1 MMKTNLKGD
10 RFLSVKSSKE
20 LIKLVYDAY
29 HVVKANQIDQM
40 KIEMRKVHNMQVL
53 Y

>member
-1 MMKTNLKGD
+1 MMKTNLKED
-10 RFLSVKSSKE
+10 RVLSVKSSRD

-40 KIEMRKVHNMQVL
+40 KIEMRKVHNMHIL